1 MWIKYGKPD
10 ASMCG
15 NGLLAGLVAIT
26 APSGY
31 VNTLGAV
38 IIGFAAGLLV
48 CLSVEFIDRVIR
60 VDDPVGAISVH
71 GACGLW
77 GVISVG
83 LFADGT
89 NGVKGLFYGDATQLV
104 AQLIGV
110 GTLLGFVFTF
120 SYVANLAIHAIVG
133 QRVSAADELE
143 GLDIPEM
150 GALCYPEFVLKPD
163 TTHSGAA
170 AADFKTGLQV
180 ARETA

>member
-1 MWIKYGKPD
+1 M
-10 ASMCG
+10 AG

-31 VNTLGAV
+31 VNTMGAI
-38 IIGFAAGLLV
+38 IIGFIAGLLV
-48 CLSVEFIDRVIR
+48 CVSVEFVDRVLR

-71 GACGLW
+71 GTNGIW

-89 NGVKGLFYGDATQLV
+89 NGVKGLFYGDPTQLV

-110 GTLLGFVFTF
+110 ATLLGFVFPLLLCRE
-120 SYVANLAIHAIVG
+120 LADSLHHRTA
-133 QRVSAADELE
+133 VSAADELE

-163 TTHSGAA
+163 TTHAGAA
-170 AADFKTGLQV
+170 ASEFKAGLQV